1 MGAPPLWAVLY
12 SKKNYYLIFGYS
24 ITEEGRICE
33 AMARRV
39 SAALNAAADLERS
52 VFLTTGGVGRFPP
65 SEASLMARMLE
76 ENGVGQAGIL
86 KEECSR
92 TTLESVIHC
101 ANILQG
107 LTGLGEVVVCT
118 DRYHQFRCRLLL
130 RLLGIRTLSI
140 KIESGSK
147 SSGPLLWGY
156 YYLRE
161 FPALIFN
168 CLLLGPMLVWN
179 NRRGRRPAV

>member
-1 MGAPPLWAVLY
+1 MGKPIHWRVLHR
-12 SKKNYYLIFGYS
+12 KKDYYLIFGKS

-39 SAALNAAADLERS
+39 SAALDAATFLERS

-65 SEASLMARMLE
+65 SEASLMAGMLE
-76 ENGVGQAGIL
+76 DHGVGPTNIL
-86 KEECSR
+86 KEERSR

-101 ANILQG
+101 ATIFKS
-107 LTGLGEVVVCT
+107 LTDLDAVMVCT
-118 DRYHQFRCRLLL
+118 DHYHQFRCRVLLW
-130 RLLGIRTLSI
+130 LLGIRTLSI
-140 KIESGSK
+140 KIESGYK

-161 FPALIFN
+161 FPALIFD
-168 CLLLGPMLVWN
+168 CLLLVPMLVWI
-179 NRRGRRPAV
+179 NRRGRRTAV

>member
-1 MGAPPLWAVLY
+1 MGPPPLWAVLY

-24 ITEEGRICE
+24 ITETGRICE

-39 SAALNAAADLERS
+39 SAALEAAADLDRS

-76 ENGVGQAGIL
+76 DNGVPPTNIL
-86 KEECSR
+86 KEESSR
-92 TTLESVIHC
+92 TTLDSVIVC
-101 ANILQG
+101 ATILKG
-107 LTGLGEVVVCT
+107 VTDLGAVMVCT
-118 DRYHQFRCRLLL
+118 DHYHQFRCRLLL
-130 RLLGIRTLSI
+130 WFLGVRSLPI
-140 KIESGSK
+140 KIESGYK

-161 FPALIFN
+161 FPALILS
-168 CLLLGPMLVWN
+168 CLLLGPMLVWI
-179 NRRGRRPAV
+179 NRRGGRPAV